1 MRRLSP
7 VSVGLL
13 CAAVATVLAVVVE
26 PSAATANPLTP
37 ASPQARRL
45 ADTFW
50 LTVGLAIVVLVAV
63 EFLIIYTSLRF
74 RRPPGLIQGEPAQI
88 HGNTRLEI
96 MWSVL
101 PAVILISLFI
111 VSVRTMAQV
120 SAVPNDALRIQVT
133 GRQFAWDFA
142 YQDSDVRVTNDL
154 RVPVGQP
161 VVLDIT
167 AQDVIHSFWV
177 PDLHGKIDA
186 NPGLVNRLSFTAER
200 AGVYRGVCAELCG
213 AGHAM
218 MLFQV
223 TAMEPAEFQTWLSE
237 GGQAAAAQA
246 AAVAAGPNP
255 DVGKQL
261 VAGKGGCGTCH
272 AIAGVQGMAGRIG
285 PELTQIG
292 TVAATR
298 KPGTSAEDYLTES
311 ILDPNAFPVP
321 GFPPAMPPKG
331 GADLSDQEVA
341 SIVAYL
347 LTLK

>member
-26 PSAATANPLTP
+26 PFAVTANPLTP

-111 VSVRTMAQV
+111 VSVRSMAQLG
-120 SAVPNDALRIQVT
+120 SIPQDARRIQVIA
-133 GRQFAWDFA
+133 RQFSWEFN
-142 YQDSDVRVTNDL
+142 YPQENVRSMNDL

-161 VVLDIT
+161 VVLEIT
-167 AQDVIHSFWV
+167 SEDVIHGFWV
-177 PDLHGKIDA
+177 PEFRMKQDAVPGIQTRTVITPTKTGKYNVIC
-186 NPGLVNRLSFTAER
+186 T
-200 AGVYRGVCAELCG
+200 ELCG
-213 AGHAM
+213 LGHAAM
-218 MLFQV
+218 RARARVMSPEDFQRW
-223 TAMEPAEFQTWLSE
+223 MEGEE
-237 GGQAAAAQA
+237 EAADAA
-246 AAVAAGPNP
+246 
-255 DVGKQL
+255 
-261 VAGKGGCGTCH
+261 
-272 AIAGVQGMAGRIG
+272 
-285 PELTQIG
+285 
-292 TVAATR
+292 
-298 KPGTSAEDYLTES
+298 
-311 ILDPNAFPVP
+311 
-321 GFPPAMPPKG
+321 
-331 GADLSDQEVA
+331 
-341 SIVAYL
+341 
-347 LTLK
+347 